1 MVTKCY
7 YIPYSAKAMHAIK
20 KAQREVKGLVSVE
33 CDDQECWTFK
43 VRANSV
49 AKLERILA
57 SVV

>member
-1 MVTKCY
+1 
-7 YIPYSAKAMHAIK
+7 
-20 KAQREVKGLVSVE
+20 VE
-33 CDDQECWTFK
+33 YDDQECWTFK